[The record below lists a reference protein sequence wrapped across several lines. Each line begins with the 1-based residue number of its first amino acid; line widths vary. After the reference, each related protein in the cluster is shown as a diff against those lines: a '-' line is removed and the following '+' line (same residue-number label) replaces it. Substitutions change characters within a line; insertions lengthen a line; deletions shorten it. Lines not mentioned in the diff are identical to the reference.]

1 MKRQNPGGNGVL
13 VQSKS
18 DNLIVP
24 TTPASEQYLEA
35 RSLPSLTDLIEFLER
50 IQRLHPII
58 RRTAIRLYTKFTG
71 IDQQHLDRIAKIRS
85 DLGGGV
91 R

>member
-35 RSLPSLTDLIEFLER
+35 RSLPSLTDLIGFLER
-50 IQRLHPII
+50 IERSHPII
-58 RRTAIRLYTKFTG
+58 QRIAIRLYARFTG
-71 IDQQHLDRIAKIRS
+71 IDQRHLHHIADIRKAA
-85 DLGGGV
+85 GGP